1 MMQPGWPGSVTQPSP
16 DLLDADGAL
25 KIVGTAVVA
34 DKTKPIVDVDDV
46 KLATVAGYIR
56 VNVTDDGGQIADQD
70 YFIPVHT
77 LA

>member
-1 MMQPGWPGSVTQPSP
+1 MTQPGWPGAVQPQV
-16 DLLDADGAL
+16 LDILDEDGAL

-34 DKTKPIVDVDDV
+34 DMTKAIVDVDDV
-46 KLATVAGYIR
+46 KTARVAGYVRI
-56 VNVTDDGGQIADQD
+56 NVTDDGGQIADQD

>member
-1 MMQPGWPGSVTQPSP
+1 MMQPGWPGGIHQALP
-16 DLLDADGAL
+16 DILDEDGAL

-34 DKTKPIVDVDDV
+34 DKTKPIVDADDV

-56 VNVTDDGGQIADQD
+56 VNVTDDGNQISDQD